1 MLYRKSKSYIYL
13 RCILINCISYCTNLF
28 WIDITTSSNIFD
40 TSINIRRNI
49 WGDQLTLTIEFSI
62 IIYKKRRR
70 NKQKNI
76 ILLLLF
82 LVTPCHASIW
92 ISDKITIDFIHLLN
106 KRYNSFR
113 MNTIHSN
120 SYDLIR
126 RFKTNRCSCFFNRF
140 TMCSQFRILN
150 VQG

>member
-1 MLYRKSKSYIYL
+1 MYIDQLHLLLHEFVSDWHYNILQYILYRHQYTKEYMGRSIDLDYRILYNYL
-13 RCILINCISYCTNLF
+13 
-28 WIDITTSSNIFD
+28 
-40 TSINIRRNI
+40 
-49 WGDQLTLTIEFSI
+49 Q
-62 IIYKKRRR
+62 KKRRR

-106 KRYNSFR
+106 KRYNSFG